1 MNKYPYSAGHLM
13 VVPYRKIN
21 QLGDLTEEEVMETW
35 KLCVHAQQLL
45 TICVRA
51 QGFNVGWNIGR
62 AGGAGVDDHLHLHV
76 VPRWIGDS
84 NFMTTISEQGSFPK
98 DWPRSTSASAK
109 PTARSKAERR
119 FPMKKLLAGLLLL
132 WAVWWIFFRET
143 PAQEPPEGFRLPD
156 DPDQHLINEA
166 AWEHKGWTIR
176 PSPRTKCAPGC

>member
-1 MNKYPYSAGHLM
+1 MSESFPREHLEGLWAPWRVEYFEHKETSDPDFLLTAANSTDDEAHFVVARRKTCFLIMNKYPYSAGHLM

-21 QLGDLTEEEVMETW
+21 QLQDLTEEEMLETW

-84 NFMTTISEQGSFPK
+84 NFMTTISG
-98 DWPRSTSASAK
+98 
-109 PTARSKAERR
+109 AR
-119 FPMKKLLAGLLLL
+119 
-132 WAVWWIFFRET
+132 VI
-143 PAQEPPEGFRLPD
+143 PEGLTPLYKRLR
-156 DPDQHLINEA
+156 EA
-166 AWEHKGWTIR
+166 QSSLEG
-176 PSPRTKCAPGC
+176 